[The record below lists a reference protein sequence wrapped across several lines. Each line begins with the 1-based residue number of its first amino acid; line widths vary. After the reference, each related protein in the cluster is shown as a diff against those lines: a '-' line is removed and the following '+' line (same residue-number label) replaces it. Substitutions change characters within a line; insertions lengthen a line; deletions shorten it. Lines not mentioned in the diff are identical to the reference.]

1 MKKLYI
7 FLLAILI
14 ASCQSERKTKY
25 NEGIYCLKNYLDKD
39 NFESNYIEN
48 FIINVTKDKIII
60 FGTVN
65 TWGNISDRNFE
76 KEKLSMINDST
87 ITVSTFTGA
96 EKNIPKKNEFIQ
108 LKNAENI
115 IDEKGI
121 NRKEFIKYLNKN
133 LIAGV
138 YKIGNKRIKFT
149 EDGEIQN
156 LDSLKTFAVNP
167 RFGTN
172 WWYDYRTIEIN
183 NQLWKF
189 EFTKNNLILTK
200 YLPREAS
207 NEENAKLSELKI
219 VLTR

>member
-1 MKKLYI
+1 MKKLYV

-48 FIINVTKDKIII
+48 FIIKVTKDKIII

-149 EDGEIQN
+149 EYGEIQN